1 MRRVW
6 PLALKPPAGEFEM
19 RNDGGADHAARLDRD
34 FQPTVPPQAKAD
46 VVGKVFVAVA
56 RVEHAIGLAQER
68 KENKLLGS
76 EP

>member
-34 FQPTVPPQAKAD
+34 FQPTVPPQAN
-46 VVGKVFVAVA
+46 
-56 RVEHAIGLAQER
+56 RSLSLSR
-68 KENKLLGS
+68 GS
-76 EP
+76 NMPSV